1 MTVARSHSLG
11 YNSIVMHSEE
21 LKATVGKALGRIP
34 SGVFVLT
41 ASHADKRDA
50 MLASWVQQCAFDP
63 PAISIA
69 VAKNRPIVEL
79 IKQAKILGLSVVPEN
94 DTTLMK
100 KYARGIKEGEDPFA
114 GVEITTTPGGA
125 IVLQQSLAWLEGQLM
140 TSCDF
145 GGDHELL
152 IARVTSGAML
162 HGGASFTHL
171 RGSGFHY

>member
-1 MTVARSHSLG
+1 
-11 YNSIVMHSEE
+11 MHSEE

-41 ASHADKRDA
+41 ATHGGKRDA

-63 PAISIA
+63 PAVSIA

-114 GVEITTTPGGA
+114 GVEITTTPGRA

-140 TSCDF
+140 TTCEF

-152 IARVTSGAML
+152 IASVTNGALL